1 MDSPQ
6 RKDHLLESPSTLYQ
20 KQKKSKQPDEVAL
33 IQEVLNSKNQ
43 GPLAL
48 INTLG
53 LLLEF
58 YRGHKRHEEAAE
70 VEQQLRSLQA
80 AMFMKSSTD
89 TLGSPQNLIAM
100 NYQPRFETQEVYEE
114 DSELTTHLTTLEPE
128 DIGSKGL
135 LGALYLRH
143 HHMIEPVVDSLPALS
158 LSLYLSSLFV
168 SIYTFFL

>member
-20 KQKKSKQPDEVAL
+20 KQKKSKQPNEAAL

-43 GPLAL
+43 DPLAL

-80 AMFMKSSTD
+80 AMFMRSSTD

-100 NYQPRFETQEVYEE
+100 NHQPIFETEDVYEE
-114 DSELTTHLTTLEPE
+114 DPELMTQQTTLNPEDIYEEDPELMTHLTTLKPE
-128 DIGSKGL
+128 DIGSKGSVL
-135 LGALYLRH
+135 KVKLT
-143 HHMIEPVVDSLPALS
+143 S
-158 LSLYLSSLFV
+158 
-168 SIYTFFL
+168 T